1 MCIVFTVVR
10 RKTIYEYHRVNL
22 TRQEIK
28 SSTVIYL
35 KAIQTCL
42 VMTNCSDCLTQVSA
56 FDCKWCQELQQCSN
70 GVFRQRQD
78 WLSKGC
84 ELRSVKEAKFCP
96 ATGTYPDDHF
106 TSQDH
111 DLHVRVRT
119 NNNKHSSQ
127 SSIQD
132 EHSAESGELVLTL
145 SIGCY

>member
-1 MCIVFTVVR
+1 MR

-56 FDCKWCQELQQCSN
+56 FECKWCPDLQQCSN
-70 GVFRQRQD
+70 GVFRQRQE
-78 WLSKGC
+78 WLSRGC
-84 ELRSVKEAKFCP
+84 ELRSVKEEKSCP
-96 ATGTYPDDHF
+96 NPSSHPLDDHF

-111 DLHVRVRT
+111 DSHVRMRT
-119 NNNKHSSQ
+119 KAYTP
-127 SSIQD
+127 IQD
-132 EHSAESGELVLTL
+132 EHSAESGKLVFHLRL
-145 SIGCY
+145 IGLD

>member
-1 MCIVFTVVR
+1 MR

-42 VMTNCSDCLTQVSA
+42 VMKNCSDCLTQVSA
-56 FDCKWCQELQQCSN
+56 FDCKWCPDLQQCSN
-70 GVFRQRQD
+70 GVFRQRQE

-84 ELRSVKEAKFCP
+84 ELRSVKEPKFCP
-96 ATGTYPDDHF
+96 ASDTHPLDDHF
-106 TSQDH
+106 ASQDH
-111 DLHVRVRT
+111 DNMHVRARA
-119 NNNKHSSQ
+119 NSKHSSQ

-132 EHSAESGELVLTL
+132 EHSADSGELAFTFFNWL
-145 SIGCY
+145 SLKNK